1 MTPEERQKLHEEMIE
16 IVIGYCSL
24 VIAIAITIGF
34 IVLIDVS
41 EGMGI
46 LIFVFCWFS
55 GLISF
60 ATLLIGGLSLELC
73 KFLNRLRSN
82 HGRIMALKEDLSR
95 HDEPTTTG
103 SEDPQ
108 DSPIRAL
115 IASRKLDIAA
125 LKSIAA
131 KRNEEEE

>member
-103 SEDPQ
+103 SEDP
-108 DSPIRAL
+108 IRAL

-125 LKSIAA
+125 LKRIAA
-131 KRNEEEE
+131 KRNEEDE